1 MITVNILLVDDEP
14 RMLQLLAL
22 YLTPKGYTCTKVS
35 TGREAITTV
44 KEKEFDLLLL
54 DVMMPEMDGWS
65 VCERIRKF
73 SSVPII
79 MVTARDGNTDIVKG
93 LSKGA
98 DDYISKPLDEAVL
111 LARIQA
117 VLRRT
122 NLKQSIQ
129 FESIHW
135 DKVQHIITVHHQPIS
150 LTPIEF
156 DILGLFLH
164 HQNQLLSREQLIVQ
178 IWGYDAEVEDRT
190 VDSHI
195 RNVRD
200 KLRKNGFPVDDYLK
214 TVYGMGYRWTKKK
227 DVTNE

>member
-1 MITVNILLVDDEP
+1 VNILLVDDEP
-14 RMLQLLAL
+14 RMLQLLEL
-22 YLTPKGYTCTKVS
+22 YLAPRGYICMKVL
-35 TGREAITTV
+35 TGKDAINEV
-44 KEKEFDLLLL
+44 KEKEFDLILL
-54 DVMMPEMDGWS
+54 DVMMPEMDGWI
-65 VCERIRKF
+65 VCEQIRKF

-79 MVTARDGNTDIVKG
+79 MVTARDGNKDIVKG
-93 LSKGA
+93 LTKGA

-122 NLKQSIQ
+122 NMNQSIQ

-135 DKVQHIITVHHQPIS
+135 DMAQHIATVHNQPVS
-150 LTPIEF
+150 FTPIEF
-156 DILGLFLH
+156 DILGLFLNN
-164 HQNQLLSREQLIVQ
+164 QNQLLSREQLIMK

-214 TVYGMGYRWTKKK
+214 TVYGMGYRWLKKK
-227 DVTNE
+227 DEKSK